1 MKNFIVILF
10 FLFFFMGELFAKEV
24 RTRFGFYINI
34 PNNYVSSSANMDDLL
49 KESGS
54 DVSFNKEYLY
64 MAILFL
70 YQLNRRHIICVHY

>member
-1 MKNFIVILF
+1 MLLWAVKKLKLLSKKYFLVILF

-49 KESGS
+49 KESEIN
-54 DVSFNKEYLY
+54 VTYKRIF
-64 MAILFL
+64 
-70 YQLNRRHIICVHY
+70 